1 MASKTHKRELRRM
14 KKMETQKPKREL
26 AAIQQDYTRLAQ
38 SAGDMQYKILCW
50 QDELAQLNQR
60 IRELNQ
66 EANQLKE
73 TDGKTEVSTEATT
86 SAATADNDQSIPS
99 ETSVPASIS

>member
-1 MASKTHKRELRRM
+1 
-14 KKMETQKPKREL
+14 MEAQKPKREL
-26 AAIQQDYTRLAQ
+26 AAIQADYTRLAQ

-50 QDELAQLNQR
+50 QEELAQLNQR

-73 TDGKTEVSTEATT
+73 TDGKTEVSTEAAANTT
-86 SAATADNDQSIPS
+86 SADNDQSLPS
-99 ETSVPASIS
+99 EVSVPASIS